1 MSNVK
6 TAISLQK
13 SLFDQVEALA
23 SEMKIPRSR
32 LFALAMEDF
41 IRRYQ
46 NKQLLEQINKAYED
60 APNPS
65 EQTNLRRMLLRHRRM
80 VEGEW

>member
-1 MSNVK
+1 MPNIK
-6 TAISLQK
+6 IAISLQK
-13 SLFDQVEALA
+13 SLFEQVQALA

-41 IRRYQ
+41 IHRYQ

-60 APNPS
+60 APHPS
-65 EQTNLRRMLLRHRRM
+65 EQANLHTMGLRHRRM
-80 VEGEW
+80 VEGKW

>member
-1 MSNVK
+1 MANIK

-23 SEMKIPRSR
+23 DEMKIPRSR
-32 LFALAMEDF
+32 VFALAVEDF
-41 IRRYQ
+41 VRRHQ
-46 NKQLLEQINKAYED
+46 SRRLLERINAAYED
-60 APNPS
+60 TRDPTEA
-65 EQTNLRRMLLRHRRM
+65 TLRRLRRHHRRI